1 MKRDTENRMKTRGLV
16 IFLILCTVHVVSSDR
31 YIYSSI
37 DSLYDAYSAIDKAM
51 KSDPKIVFQLEQA
64 FFPSMNFRYWQ
75 VDGVEVIPIN
85 VTVTLLDQ
93 PSSKIVCNSTSDGTA
108 GTAENLMKTTSLWS
122 FQWSNSLLMN
132 NIPGDVLLAMDPV
145 MTAFVV
151 SNIVGSFSHRLVV
164 LNVNINRS
172 SLFCTLSADSFEQAL
187 ALVLSRVRAHNLEDT
202 LIDNAVNFMP

>member
-1 MKRDTENRMKTRGLV
+1 MKTRGLV
-16 IFLILCTVHVVSSDR
+16 IFLILCTVHVVSSGR
-31 YIYSSI
+31 YIYRSM
-37 DSLYDAYSAIDKAM
+37 DPLYDAYSAIDKAM

-64 FFPSMNFRYWQ
+64 FFPSINFRYWQ

-93 PSSKIVCNSTSDGTA
+93 PSSKIVCNSTSDA
-108 GTAENLMKTTSLWS
+108 TAENLMKTSSFWW

-145 MTAFVV
+145 MTAIIF
-151 SNIVGSFSHRLVV
+151 SNIVGSYNFRL
-164 LNVNINRS
+164 LDLHININRS
-172 SLFCTLSADSFEQAL
+172 SLFCTLSMDSFEQAL

-202 LIDNAVNFMP
+202 LINIML